1 MKNLKQYFAITI
13 MALVIS
19 LFSSTTFAIGNE
31 NSNDLND
38 FKITAVENMG
48 TSHTDVWNL
57 EYSNS
62 ANSIK
67 IVKSVEKG
75 VTQYIVRGKFLE
87 VRYVSSKK
95 GFGARLIKNSEAHVP
110 SAIRDNVI
118 NLDAVKQQR
127 IISSEPVND
136 QTALS
141 LIAAYLPELVNNNYK
156 HILQ

>member
-1 MKNLKQYFAITI
+1 MKNLKQFFAIAI

-19 LFSSTTFAIGNE
+19 LFSNTTFAIGNG

-38 FKITAVENMG
+38 FKITAVENLG
-48 TSHTDVWNL
+48 TTNTNVWNL
-57 EYSNS
+57 EYTNS
-62 ANSIK
+62 TKNIK
-67 IVKSVEKG
+67 IIKSTDKG
-75 VTQYIVRGKFLE
+75 VTEYVVRGEFLE
-87 VRYVSSKK
+87 VRYVSSQK
-95 GFGARLIKNSEAHVP
+95 GFGARLIKESEAQIP